1 MESGD
6 IIGKYRLVRPLGRG
20 GMGEVWLAT
29 AKGHGGFEKNVVL
42 KTLLPQLSRQQLFV
56 DMLANEARIGAKL
69 SHPNLIEVFDFIAH
83 EGIYL
88 LAMEYV
94 VGRPLHQVL
103 QAAKSRG
110 RQLPIELTLRVA
122 LDCCRGLE
130 YAHDQG
136 IIHCDLSPSN
146 VIIASAGIC
155 KILDFGVAHASAHG
169 PKSDRLK
176 GKFSYM
182 APERIESLATDR
194 RTDVYALGVL
204 MYLMLTG
211 RLPFTAGNDAELLHK
226 IVTTSPVRPSVFREI
241 DSRVEDLVL
250 RAMQP
255 DPAARHQSCKDMLT
269 MLLPLTEQLGALS
282 HEQMVTYLDTL
293 FAGRPGTEDEITRE
307 ASEDEVDSFDI
318 EIESDLELPC
328 EEPMPAI
335 RALPAAVFAGGSETR
350 EAHTSVQSLFDRPS
364 VALPRIF
371 EPASAIWEQE
381 KGEREAPLSWLSRSR
396 PDSEPPPLF
405 AAHSR
410 ADSEPPH
417 GFAAHARADSE
428 PPPGSGSHAPAASEP
443 PPSWLERPRAA
454 GEAPLSWLSRARD
467 KRPTPDPHA
476 PSPFDGYTRTQ
487 RPDEPQASWPWP
499 TSRVKP

>member
-1 MESGD
+1 MESGEN
-6 IIGKYRLVRPLGRG
+6 IGKYRLVRPLGRG

-29 AKGHGGFEKNVVL
+29 AKGHGGFEKDVVL

-83 EGIYL
+83 EGIHL

-94 VGRPLHQVL
+94 VGRPLHQIL
-103 QAAKSRG
+103 QAAKMRG

-146 VIIASAGIC
+146 VMIATAGIC

-169 PKSDRLK
+169 PRSDRLK

-182 APERIESLATDR
+182 APERIESLVTDR

-211 RLPFTAGNDAELLHK
+211 RLPFTADNDAELLHK
-226 IVTTSPVRPSVFREI
+226 IVTCSPVRPTELRDV
-241 DSRVEDLVL
+241 DPRVEELVL
-250 RAMQP
+250 CAMQP
-255 DPAARHQSCKDMLT
+255 DPAARHQNCKDMLAA
-269 MLLPLTEQLGALS
+269 LLPCSEQLGAFS
-282 HEQMVTYLDTL
+282 HEQMVAYLDTL
-293 FAGRPGTEDEITRE
+293 FAGRPGTEDEITRP
-307 ASEDEVDSFDI
+307 ADDDEVDSFDI

-328 EEPMPAI
+328 ERPLPAI
-335 RALPAAVFAGGSETR
+335 HALPAAVFAGGSEAR
-350 EAHTSVQSLFDRPS
+350 ETQTSVQSLFDRPS
-364 VALPRIF
+364 VAVPKIF
-371 EPASAIWEQE
+371 EPASAIWDHDRQDP
-381 KGEREAPLSWLSRSR
+381 GEREAPLSWLSRARTR
-396 PDSEPPPLF
+396 P
-405 AAHSR
+405 
-410 ADSEPPH
+410 
-417 GFAAHARADSE
+417 
-428 PPPGSGSHAPAASEP
+428 
-443 PPSWLERPRAA
+443 
-454 GEAPLSWLSRARD
+454 
-467 KRPTPDPHA
+467 PTPGPRDDT
-476 PSPFDGYTRTQ
+476 PFDRYTRTA
-487 RPDEPQASWPWP
+487 RTDEPPAAWPWP